1 MKLSRWIP
9 VCGALIAAT
18 LAASAAPIHAL
29 GDGDTSGFTSGG
41 VDNYVRGWRF
51 QANANVNVLELGAS
65 TPHLEGEA
73 FSVVLW
79 NFGTQTLLA
88 QSDFISDGSN
98 NWQWAALPS
107 AVSLT
112 SGSQYIVAVYSAI
125 GHYYFQ
131 SFPSGS
137 PWLPTGDIQYLD
149 MRYANSASVS
159 TFPTNVLNN
168 YQYGVPDIGYELAGQ
183 VPEPSTFLL
192 AGLGLAAAGLL
203 GRRSRS

>member
-1 MKLSRWIP
+1 MQLFRSI
-9 VCGALIAAT
+9 VLYSAL
-18 LAASAAPIHAL
+18 LAAPLTVSGAPIHAL
-29 GDGDTSGFTSGG
+29 GDGDTSGFNNGG

-79 NFGTQTLLA
+79 DFGTQALLA

-98 NWQWAALPS
+98 GWQWAALPS
-107 AVSLT
+107 AVSLS
-112 SGSQYIVAVYSAI
+112 SGNQYIVAVYSAI
-125 GHYYFQ
+125 GHYYFE
-131 SFPSGS
+131 SFQSGS

-149 MRYANSASVS
+149 MRYANSASVN
-159 TFPTNVLNN
+159 TFPTNVLSN

-183 VPEPSTFLL
+183 VPEPSTFVL